1 MKTFALNKKDH
12 TIRGSFVNL
21 CITIII
27 MIAVIVGCFNDDVAE
42 RLDKMSTLI
51 IGFFTSSMGIWAY
64 RKSQESGCD
73 DRQE

>member
-1 MKTFALNKKDH
+1 MKTFILNKKDR

-64 RKSQESGCD
+64 RKSQENGCD